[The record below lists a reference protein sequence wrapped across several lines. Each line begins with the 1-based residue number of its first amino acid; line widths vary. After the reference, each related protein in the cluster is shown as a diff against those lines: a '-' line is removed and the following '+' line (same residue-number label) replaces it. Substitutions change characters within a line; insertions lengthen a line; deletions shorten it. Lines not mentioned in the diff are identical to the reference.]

1 MQNLHLLKRSETP
14 RGGVAS
20 EKPLTSELPRRVEM
34 PKECAASEKTP
45 AFELPRW
52 REMPKECA
60 ASEKT
65 QTFELPRWSE
75 MPKACAASEKTSTC
89 ELLKRSGTLRGGG
102 RQERERSS
110 KFLKIRSLLLF
121 LRSRPLHVSESTCT
135 LVRGCSGFV
144 SAMTFH
150 FLWSIIRWARGRHMF
165 ESCPLPKWYSE

>member
-52 REMPKECA
+52 REMPKE
-60 ASEKT
+60 
-65 QTFELPRWSE
+65 
-75 MPKACAASEKTSTC
+75 CAASEKTSTC